1 MSSKLVVLLS
11 FALFVWLAARLTA
24 TPPGGSNSA
33 PHESDVPKA

>member
-24 TPPGGSNSA
+24 TPPGGSNSTS
-33 PHESDVPKA
+33 HESDVPKV